1 MRLNWKIILGL
12 LISIASVIYAL
23 SHVDFEQVAE
33 AFAKASYIWTIPVM
47 ISVIVSMWIRAFRW
61 HKLLLPVQNLNY
73 GTLYSS
79 IMIGFMANN
88 LLPARVGEVIRALS
102 LSQKHQLSKTSVFA
116 TIVAERAFDSLGLLT
131 AFMLTLIFIDYPAK
145 LKNAG
150 LFILFISLLALGFL
164 LILKVKTDLAVRI
177 TCCPIGA
184 LSKIA
189 AAKTESILRKFAV
202 GLTML
207 TDPRLIIIVYLQ
219 SVFLWLFAGIS
230 GYLIFLS
237 FDLHPEIWAA
247 FIVLFATALGVS
259 LPSSPGYIGIYHAAC
274 IIAFDLINSFG
285 MFSQE
290 VSKSVALS
298 YSIILWSCQFF
309 PVTIIGLYY
318 LKKEHLNFKDI
329 SRGELEA
336 KIG

>member
-1 MRLNWKIILGL
+1 MRFNWKVIAGL
-12 LISIASVIYAL
+12 LISVASVIYAL
-23 SHVDFEQVAE
+23 SHVDFAQVAD
-33 AFAKASYIWTIPVM
+33 AFASASYIWTLPM
-47 ISVIVSMWIRAFRW
+47 MLSVIITMWVRAFRW
-61 HKLLLPVQNLNY
+61 QKLLLPVRKLGY

-79 IMIGFMANN
+79 VMIGFMANN

-131 AFMLTLIFIDYPAK
+131 AFMITLIFIDYPGE
-145 LKNAG
+145 LKKAG
-150 LFILFISLLALGFL
+150 LIILLISLLALGFL
-164 LILKVKTDLAVRI
+164 LLLKTKTDFAVKMI
-177 TCCPIGA
+177 CDPIGS
-184 LSKIA
+184 LSKII

-202 GLTML
+202 GLTIL
-207 TDPRLIIIVYLQ
+207 TDPRLILIVYLQ
-219 SVFLWLFAGIS
+219 SVFLWVFAGIS

-237 FDLHPEIWAA
+237 FDLHPQVWAA

-285 MFSQE
+285 MFGQD

-318 LKKEHLNFKDI
+318 LKKEHLRFKDI
-329 SRGELEA
+329 SRGELQA
-336 KIG
+336 

>member
-1 MRLNWKIILGL
+1 MRFNWKVIVGL
-12 LISIASVIYAL
+12 LISVASVVYAL
-23 SHVDFEQVAE
+23 SHVDFAQVAD
-33 AFAKASYIWTIPVM
+33 AFAGASYIWTIPM
-47 ISVIVSMWIRAFRW
+47 MLSVIITMWVRALRW
-61 HKLLLPVQNLNY
+61 QKLLLPVRKLGY

-79 IMIGFMANN
+79 VMIGFMANN

-131 AFMLTLIFIDYPAK
+131 AFMITLIFIDYPGE
-145 LKNAG
+145 LKKAG
-150 LFILFISLLALGFL
+150 LLILLISLLALGFL
-164 LILKVKTDLAVRI
+164 LLLRTKTDFAVKMI
-177 TCCPIGA
+177 CAPIGS
-184 LSKIA
+184 LSKIV

-202 GLTML
+202 GLTIL
-207 TDPRLIIIVYLQ
+207 TDPRLILIVYLQ
-219 SVFLWLFAGIS
+219 SIFLWVFAGIS

-237 FDLHPEIWAA
+237 FNLHPQVWAA

-285 MFSQE
+285 MFGQG

-318 LKKEHLNFKDI
+318 LKKEHLRFKDI
-329 SRGELEA
+329 SRGELQA
-336 KIG
+336 